1 MFNGLEL
8 AYSLKLLAIS
18 TEQTKSLDY
27 VLRSPAQLLR
37 KICSTKGQFVVKNCV
52 IYLNA
57 RLFPLQW
64 EKEKKGS

>member
-37 KICSTKGQFVVKNCV
+37 KICSTKGQFVVKNC
-52 IYLNA
+52 
-57 RLFPLQW
+57 
-64 EKEKKGS
+64 